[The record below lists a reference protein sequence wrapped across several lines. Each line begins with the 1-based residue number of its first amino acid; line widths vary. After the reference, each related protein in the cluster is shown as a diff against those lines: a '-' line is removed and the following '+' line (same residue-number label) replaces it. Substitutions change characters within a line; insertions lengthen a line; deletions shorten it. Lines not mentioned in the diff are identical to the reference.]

1 MQTYSMLTNHKYSE
15 IVYCLLV
22 ICAYDSELP
31 FPAFLRL
38 LPFPWPLLMPLCL
51 LAVPCTH
58 LLFHPLAHPLLFPV
72 FIF

>member
-38 LPFPWPLLMPLCL
+38 LPFPWPLLMPLCSWQCPAVISRVYL
-51 LAVPCTH
+51 LMSP
-58 LLFHPLAHPLLFPV
+58 
-72 FIF
+72 